1 MATEDH
7 VWKKAEVVRQYLSDV
22 VTAIPCRAEQIE
34 VMLRVVEG
42 QMDEEGAAVE
52 NFLDLGCGDGILA
65 DALLRQYPAARGTLV
80 DFSKPMLKAA
90 KERFAE
96 TSADLQF
103 VAADFGNPN
112 WTDALGGRA
121 PFDVI
126 FSAFSIHHQPDA
138 EKKRVYAKIFELL
151 KPGGIFVNDEHVASA
166 TPWVE
171 ERWDRLM
178 IDAMV
183 GHQSKAGGGKSA
195 EQIEQDYVNRE
206 DKAANILA
214 PVWDQCDWLR
224 EIGFV
229 DVDCYFKIF
238 ELAVFGGRRPD

>member
-1 MATEDH
+1 MASEDH
-7 VWKKAEVVRQYLSDV
+7 VWKKPEVVRQYLSDV

-42 QMDEEGAAVE
+42 RGGEVE
-52 NFLDLGCGDGILA
+52 SFLDLGCGDGILT
-65 DALLRQYPAARGTLV
+65 DALLRQYPEARGTLV
-80 DFSKPMLKAA
+80 DFSEPMLAA
-90 KERFAE
+90 ARERFAGAS
-96 TSADLQF
+96 TDLQF
-103 VAADFGNPN
+103 ITADFGDPD
-112 WTDALGGRA
+112 WTEALKGRA

-138 EKKRVYAKIFELL
+138 EKKRVYAEIFELL
-151 KPGGIFVNDEHVASA
+151 KPGGMFVNDEHVASA

-171 ERWDRLM
+171 ARWDRLM
-178 IDAMV
+178 INAMV
-183 GHQSKAGGGKSA
+183 AHQAKAGGGKSA
-195 EQIEQDYVNRE
+195 EQIEEEYVNRE

-214 PVWDQCDWLR
+214 PVWDQCEWLR

-238 ELAVFGGRRPD
+238 ELAVFGGRRPE